1 VKLLDFTPH
10 EALIAATAGVA
21 ALLMRG
27 NELGKIQ
34 PGYYADCILVNG
46 DPLEDITVLQDH
58 SKLDVIIIN
67 GRVHK
72 AGRKEYIVDT
82 SGALTTGVQSTKH
95 FEVDYPEV
103 KPAMQK
109 AY

>member
-1 VKLLDFTPH
+1 
-10 EALIAATAGVA
+10 
-21 ALLMRG
+21 MRG

-34 PGYYADCILVNG
+34 PGYHADCILVNG

-58 SKLDVIIIN
+58 DKLDVILIN

-72 AGRKEYIVDT
+72 AGRKEYIMDP
-82 SGALTTGVQSTKH
+82 SGGLSVGVHSTKH
-95 FEVDYPEV
+95 LEVDLPEV
-103 KPAMQK
+103 KPTLQV

>member
-1 VKLLDFTPH
+1 
-10 EALIAATAGVA
+10 
-21 ALLMRG
+21 MRAD
-27 NELGKIQ
+27 ELGKIR
-34 PGYYADCILVNG
+34 PGYYADCILVDG
-46 DPLEDITVLQDH
+46 DPLEDIAVLQDH
-58 SKLDVIIIN
+58 SKLDVIVVN

-82 SGALTTGVQSTKH
+82 SGTLSAGVQSTKH
-95 FEVDYPEV
+95 LEVEFPEM